1 VFARASARRITS
13 SRTLALARARRTQ
26 TVVPGSCSNGTRV
39 RRDALEAAILDPVR
53 RYYAERVKTQES
65 RSAQIPHELQ
75 QLDARLVRLRERLQ
89 RGDPD
94 LEPDGAPIAAS
105 DSAKVLSML
114 PKAAALYRK
123 QIDGRPRWGHAG
135 RPQGTC
141 NPARNAWRNPA
152 TACNRWRLVGRVSN
166 EPWHPAEG
174 CRVRWSG

>member
-1 VFARASARRITS
+1 MAREM
-13 SRTLALARARRTQ
+13 Q
-26 TVVPGSCSNGTRV
+26 
-39 RRDALEAAILDPVR
+39 

-141 NPARNAWRNPA
+141 ILREMLGEIRLQPA
-152 TACNRWRLVGRVSN
+152 TDGALWAEYRMSPGLLKVQGQVVG
-166 EPWHPAEG
+166 
-174 CRVRWSG
+174 VRRYVPYL